1 MRTTISAHVKEKD
14 QVKVSNSEEFDWDG
28 ELIIKLGDISIFIEN
43 QKARELA
50 EMILKATE
58 GKEK

>member
-1 MRTTISAHVKEKD
+1 MITTISTHIKEND
-14 QVKVSNSEEFDWDG
+14 QVKLSNSEEFDWDG
-28 ELIIKLGDISIFIEN
+28 EIIIKLGDVRIFIEN

-58 GKEK
+58 GKG